1 MLNKDEII
9 GKARQLI
16 GTIKENLGWLTDDHK
31 AEGEGKANRIQ
42 GKVEQRNA
50 KVIREEEEAGRILNR
65 PKTGS

>member
-42 GKVEQRNA
+42 GKVEQRVA